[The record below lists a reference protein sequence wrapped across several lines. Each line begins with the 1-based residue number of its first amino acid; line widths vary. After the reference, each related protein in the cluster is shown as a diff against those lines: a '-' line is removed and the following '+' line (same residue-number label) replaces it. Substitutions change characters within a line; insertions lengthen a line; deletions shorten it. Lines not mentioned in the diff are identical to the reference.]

1 MSLTKVTYSMI
12 NGAPANVL
20 DFGGVMNDVTQGS
33 VNAAALVNAWA
44 AGKSVYVPAGTLTVA
59 GPIEVPAGALLTG
72 AGWGN
77 TTIQGPGDIFQ
88 ATGGVYTANPYFSDF
103 TLKNITTNGNLITIN
118 TTQDT
123 GAIQCE
129 RIYFST
135 CNTHY
140 YADMPYA
147 LVGLQLRDCLFIGS
161 TTYSKIIRS
170 AFAYCEIGCST
181 NLCAAGL
188 LIHSGIGNS
197 IYGCIYQECNFSA
210 IEVRVDNASSEMDGL
225 LVSGTYFEVNG
236 KVGSPSSGDVYLAT
250 TAAGRI
256 RNVTFETCIFVT
268 PSATQ
273 ISRIQI
279 VTGGGGNIANCSASS
294 CTVGGSVPF
303 VTDVS
308 TFTANDCYY
317 QVPASQIFVNVKQP
331 ELSFGS
337 VGQLTPYSIPSSSWN
352 TSYINSSITIANNA
366 TYDLATG
373 SGLISFIGVGGDC
386 AGVVLCALGTTT
398 LVATTLATV
407 SIAQGTAAKLNVYYN
422 AGTAKYRL
430 ENLTGASTTISI
442 SMQQLRAIS

>member
-1 MSLTKVTYSMI
+1 MSLTKASYSMI
-12 NGAPANVL
+12 NGAPANIL
-20 DFGGVMNDVTQGS
+20 DFGGIMDDVTQG
-33 VNAAALVNAWA
+33 VANAAALVNAWA
-44 AGKSVYVPAGTLTVA
+44 AGKSVYVPIGTLTVT

-123 GAIQCE
+123 GGINCE

-135 CNTHY
+135 CTTHY
-140 YADMPYA
+140 YSNMNFA

-210 IEVRVDNASSEMDGL
+210 IEVRVDTATSEMDGL

-236 KVGSPSSGDVYLAT
+236 KVGSPSPGDVYLAT

-268 PSATQ
+268 PSAAQ
-273 ISRIQI
+273 AARIQI
-279 VTGGGGNIANCSASS
+279 SAGGGGNIANCSASS
-294 CTVGGSVPF
+294 CTVTGSVPF
-303 VTDVS
+303 VTDLA
-308 TFTANDCYY
+308 TFTADNCYFA
-317 QVPASQIFVNVKQP
+317 VPQTFTNVVQP
-331 ELSFGS
+331 NLSFGS
-337 VGQLTPYSIPSSSWN
+337 AGQLTPYSIPSSSWN
-352 TSYINSSITIANNA
+352 TSYLTSSITIANNA

-398 LVATTLATV
+398 LVATTSATV

-430 ENLTGASTTISI
+430 ENLTGASTTLAI
-442 SMQQLRAIS
+442 SMQQLRATA